1 MDKLEILQKSDTAS
15 RTFIMIL
22 DERQIETIAGEILQ
36 IGENRFNKY
45 ICEITEQG
53 FCLLQEKKS
62 NRKNGYETVATNL
75 IRIIKSTK

>member
-36 IGENRFNKY
+36 IGENGFNKY
-45 ICEITEQG
+45 ICEITEHG
-53 FCLLQEKKS
+53 FCLLQEKKR
-62 NRKNGYETVATNL
+62 NPIGKNDMKL
-75 IRIIKSTK
+75 